1 MYRMKKILIPALAL
15 AFSTAA
21 AFAEE
26 TPLWMRYCA
35 LSPDG
40 QTIAFSYQGDLFTV
54 PATGG
59 EARQLTTHPG
69 QDTRPVWSPDGKQ
82 LAFASDR
89 EGQFDIYLIDKE
101 GGEPKR
107 LTTHSASEYPL
118 AFTDNSHV
126 LYQANIMQ
134 DAKDI
139 QFPGTRFMQVYSV
152 DTEGH
157 RPKLYSSLY
166 MDHLAVSPDGKQ
178 LLYNDWKGYEDPWRK
193 HHQSSITRD
202 IWLTDAAQ
210 THFQKLTSFG
220 GEDRNPVWAPDGQS
234 YYYLSEQN
242 GSFNVYKTTLNGGQP
257 KQLTNHTLH
266 PVRHLTVS
274 KQGLLCYDY
283 DGEIYTLREGEQPKK
298 VNIRLRKDNVGSD
311 LIHRLLS
318 DGATDIAVAPNGKE
332 VAFITYGDVY
342 VTSVEYETTRQI
354 TNTPQQERNIEFSP
368 DGRSLVYSAEREGTW
383 GLYESKLINK
393 EDKQFT
399 YAPEIKEEA
408 LVVNGKT
415 SFQPTYSPDGK
426 EVAYLEE
433 RTTLKVVNR
442 ATKQIRTVLDGK
454 FLYSYSDGDQHYQ
467 WSPDSRWLLVDYISV
482 GGWNN
487 TDVALVKAD
496 GSGEVTNLTES
507 GYSDG
512 DAKWVLDGKA
522 MIWSSDRA
530 GYRSHGSWGAER
542 DIYIMFFDGEAYD
555 KFRLSKEET
564 ALLED
569 DEKADEKEKTDK
581 KEEKADKPVEPLKFD
596 LANRQDRVI
605 RLTAH
610 SSRLGDAVLSQ
621 KGDKLYYCTTFEKGY
636 DLWEQDLKERS
647 TKLLLK
653 DVGRGA
659 LFADKKVE
667 NLFLTARGK
676 LKKIELKDNKE
687 KNIAFKAEFNYRPA
701 AERAYIFEHAWRQA
715 KEKFYDPTLRGIDWE
730 GYRKA
735 YARFLPHINNNYDFQ
750 ELLSELLGELN
761 GSHTGARYYAPLNCP
776 ETASLGA
783 FFDNAYTG
791 EGLKIEEI
799 LAKGPLTKADTK
811 IRKGCVIEAIDGVK
825 IGKENDYNPLL
836 SGKAGKKVRLAIY
849 DPATGSRFEEQVKPV
864 SQGDARELL
873 YKRWIKHCEET
884 VDKLSG
890 GQIGYVHVRGMNSES
905 FREVY
910 SALLGRCRMKKAVIV
925 DTRHNGGGWLHD
937 DLATLLSGKEYQRF
951 EPRGQYIGSDPY
963 NKWTKPSCVLM
974 CEDNYSNAHGFPW
987 VYKELNIGKLIGAPV
1002 PGTMTA
1008 VWWETQIDPT
1018 LVFGIP
1024 QVGVKDMR
1032 GNYLENQQ
1040 LQPDIEVY
1048 NTPEQQLSG
1057 EDAQLRRAVEEMLKT
1072 VK

>member
-40 QTIAFSYQGDLFTV
+40 QTIAFSHQGDLFTV

-266 PVRHLTVS
+266 PVRHLTAS

-332 VAFITYGDVY
+332 VAFITHGDVY

-415 SFQPTYSPDGK
+415 SVQPTY
-426 EVAYLEE
+426 
-433 RTTLKVVNR
+433 
-442 ATKQIRTVLDGK
+442 
-454 FLYSYSDGDQHYQ
+454 
-467 WSPDSRWLLVDYISV
+467 
-482 GGWNN
+482 
-487 TDVALVKAD
+487 
-496 GSGEVTNLTES
+496 
-507 GYSDG
+507 
-512 DAKWVLDGKA
+512 
-522 MIWSSDRA
+522 
-530 GYRSHGSWGAER
+530 
-542 DIYIMFFDGEAYD
+542 
-555 KFRLSKEET
+555 
-564 ALLED
+564 
-569 DEKADEKEKTDK
+569 
-581 KEEKADKPVEPLKFD
+581 
-596 LANRQDRVI
+596 
-605 RLTAH
+605 
-610 SSRLGDAVLSQ
+610 
-621 KGDKLYYCTTFEKGY
+621 
-636 DLWEQDLKERS
+636 
-647 TKLLLK
+647 
-653 DVGRGA
+653 
-659 LFADKKVE
+659 
-667 NLFLTARGK
+667 
-676 LKKIELKDNKE
+676 
-687 KNIAFKAEFNYRPA
+687 
-701 AERAYIFEHAWRQA
+701 
-715 KEKFYDPTLRGIDWE
+715 
-730 GYRKA
+730 
-735 YARFLPHINNNYDFQ
+735 
-750 ELLSELLGELN
+750 
-761 GSHTGARYYAPLNCP
+761 
-776 ETASLGA
+776 
-783 FFDNAYTG
+783 
-791 EGLKIEEI
+791 
-799 LAKGPLTKADTK
+799 
-811 IRKGCVIEAIDGVK
+811 
-825 IGKENDYNPLL
+825 
-836 SGKAGKKVRLAIY
+836 
-849 DPATGSRFEEQVKPV
+849 
-864 SQGDARELL
+864 
-873 YKRWIKHCEET
+873 
-884 VDKLSG
+884 
-890 GQIGYVHVRGMNSES
+890 
-905 FREVY
+905 
-910 SALLGRCRMKKAVIV
+910 
-925 DTRHNGGGWLHD
+925 
-937 DLATLLSGKEYQRF
+937 
-951 EPRGQYIGSDPY
+951 
-963 NKWTKPSCVLM
+963 
-974 CEDNYSNAHGFPW
+974 
-987 VYKELNIGKLIGAPV
+987 
-1002 PGTMTA
+1002 
-1008 VWWETQIDPT
+1008 
-1018 LVFGIP
+1018 
-1024 QVGVKDMR
+1024 
-1032 GNYLENQQ
+1032 
-1040 LQPDIEVY
+1040 
-1048 NTPEQQLSG
+1048 
-1057 EDAQLRRAVEEMLKT
+1057 
-1072 VK
+1072 

>member
-1 MYRMKKILIPALAL
+1 MKKILIPALMLAL
-15 AFSTAA
+15 SAA
-21 AFAEE
+21 TEASAE

-40 QTIAFSYQGDLFTV
+40 QTIAFTYQGDLFTV
-54 PATGG
+54 PAAGG
-59 EARQLTTHPG
+59 EAHQLTSHPAH
-69 QDTRPVWSPDGKQ
+69 DTRPVWSPDGQ
-82 LAFASDR
+82 RIAFASDR
-89 EGQFDIYLIDKE
+89 EGQFDIYLVDKL

-107 LTTHSASEYPL
+107 LTTHTAAEYPV
-118 AFTDNSHV
+118 AFSDNNHI
-126 LYQANIMQ
+126 LYNANIMQ
-134 DAKDI
+134 DASDI
-139 QFPGTRFMQVYSV
+139 QFPGARFLQVYEV

-157 RPKLYSSLY
+157 RPTLYSSLY
-166 MDHLAVSPDGKQ
+166 MDHLALSPDGKQ

-193 HHQSSITRD
+193 HHQSSVARD
-202 IWLTDAAQ
+202 IWLTDSGKQ
-210 THFQKLTSFG
+210 HFRKLTNFS

-234 YYYLSEQN
+234 YYYLSEQD
-242 GSFNVYKTTLNGGQP
+242 GSFNVYKNSLNGGQP
-257 KQLTNHTLH
+257 TQLTHHKTH
-266 PVRHLTVS
+266 PVRHLS
-274 KQGLLCYDY
+274 ISRQGLLCYDY
-283 DGEIYTLREGEQPKK
+283 DGEIYTLSEGGQPKK
-298 VNIRLRKDNVGSD
+298 VNVQIRKDRVGSD
-311 LIHRLLS
+311 LIQKLLTN
-318 DGATDIAVAPNGKE
+318 GATSVAVAPNGKE
-332 VAFITYGDVY
+332 VAFVAHGDVY

-354 TNTPQQERNIEFSP
+354 TNTPQQERNVEFSP
-368 DGRSLVYSAEREGTW
+368 DGRALLYSAEREGTW
-383 GLYESKLINK
+383 GIYESKLVNAA
-393 EDKQFT
+393 DKSFT
-399 YAPEIKEEA
+399 YAPEIKEEP
-408 LVVNGKT
+408 LVANGKT

-426 EVAYLEE
+426 EVAYLEN
-433 RTTLKVVNR
+433 RTTLRVVNR
-442 ATKQIRTVLDGK
+442 ASKQIRTVLDGK

-487 TDVALVKAD
+487 PDVALVKAD

-530 GYRSHGSWGAER
+530 GFRSHGSWGAER

-564 ALLED
+564 ALIDNDADTDKED
-569 DEKADEKEKTDK
+569 TDK
-581 KEEKADKPVEPLKFD
+581 KDDKKADKPVEPLKFD
-596 LANRQDRVI
+596 LDNRLDRVM
-605 RLTAH
+605 RLTAN
-610 SSRLGDAVLSQ
+610 SSHMGDALLSK
-621 KGDKLYYCTTFEKGY
+621 KGDKLYYCASFEKGY
-636 DLWEQDLKERS
+636 DLWEHDLKEHS

-653 DVGRGA
+653 NVGGGT
-659 LFADKKVE
+659 LLADKKME
-667 NLFLTARGK
+667 NLFLTSGGK

-687 KNIAFKAEFNYRPA
+687 KNIAFKAEFNFQPA

-761 GSHTGARYYAPLNCP
+761 GSHTGARYNTVLSVP

-783 FFDNAYTG
+783 FFDNSYKG
-791 EGLKIEEI
+791 EGLKIEQI
-799 LAKGPLTKADTK
+799 LAKGPLTKADSK

-825 IGKENDYNPLL
+825 IAKDNDYYPLL
-836 SGKAGKKVRLAIY
+836 AGKAGKKVRLAVY
-849 DPATGSRFEEQVKPV
+849 DPATGRRFEEQVKPV
-864 SQGDARELL
+864 SQGDQRELL
-873 YKRWIKHCEET
+873 YRRWIKHCEQT

-910 SALLGRCRMKKAVIV
+910 SALLGRCRQKKAVIV

-963 NKWTKPSCVLM
+963 NKWTKPSCVLV

-987 VYKELNIGKLIGAPV
+987 VYKELKIGKLIGAPV

-1032 GNYLENQQ
+1032 GNYLENQ
-1040 LQPDIEVY
+1040 LLMPDIEIY

-1057 EDAQLRRAVEEMLKT
+1057 EDAQLRRAVEEMMKL
-1072 VK
+1072 

>member
-1 MYRMKKILIPALAL
+1 MKKVLIPALTLAL
-15 AFSTAA
+15 TVATAH
-21 AFAEE
+21 AEE
-26 TPLWMRYCA
+26 SPLWMRYCA

-89 EGQFDIYLIDKE
+89 EGQFDVYLIDKE

-139 QFPGTRFMQVYSV
+139 QFPGTRFMQVYSI

-202 IWLTDAAQ
+202 IWLTDAEQ
-210 THFQKLTSFG
+210 SHFQKLTSFG
-220 GEDRNPVWAPDGQS
+220 GEDRNPVWASDGQS

-242 GSFNVYKTTLNGGQP
+242 GSFNVYKTALSGGQP
-257 KQLTNHTLH
+257 QQLTNHTLH
-266 PVRHLTVS
+266 PVRHLTAS

-298 VNIRLRKDNVGSD
+298 VNIRIRKDNVGSD

-332 VAFITYGDVY
+332 VAFITHGDVY
-342 VTSVEYETTRQI
+342 VTSVEYETTRKI

-496 GSGEVTNLTES
+496 GSGEVT
-507 GYSDG
+507 
-512 DAKWVLDGKA
+512 KP
-522 MIWSSDRA
+522 
-530 GYRSHGSWGAER
+530 
-542 DIYIMFFDGEAYD
+542 DGE
-555 KFRLSKEET
+555 RL
-564 ALLED
+564 
-569 DEKADEKEKTDK
+569 
-581 KEEKADKPVEPLKFD
+581 F
-596 LANRQDRVI
+596 
-605 RLTAH
+605 
-610 SSRLGDAVLSQ
+610 
-621 KGDKLYYCTTFEKGY
+621 
-636 DLWEQDLKERS
+636 
-647 TKLLLK
+647 
-653 DVGRGA
+653 
-659 LFADKKVE
+659 
-667 NLFLTARGK
+667 
-676 LKKIELKDNKE
+676 
-687 KNIAFKAEFNYRPA
+687 
-701 AERAYIFEHAWRQA
+701 
-715 KEKFYDPTLRGIDWE
+715 
-730 GYRKA
+730 
-735 YARFLPHINNNYDFQ
+735 
-750 ELLSELLGELN
+750 
-761 GSHTGARYYAPLNCP
+761 
-776 ETASLGA
+776 
-783 FFDNAYTG
+783 
-791 EGLKIEEI
+791 
-799 LAKGPLTKADTK
+799 
-811 IRKGCVIEAIDGVK
+811 
-825 IGKENDYNPLL
+825 
-836 SGKAGKKVRLAIY
+836 
-849 DPATGSRFEEQVKPV
+849 
-864 SQGDARELL
+864 
-873 YKRWIKHCEET
+873 
-884 VDKLSG
+884 
-890 GQIGYVHVRGMNSES
+890 
-905 FREVY
+905 
-910 SALLGRCRMKKAVIV
+910 
-925 DTRHNGGGWLHD
+925 GW
-937 DLATLLSGKEYQRF
+937 
-951 EPRGQYIGSDPY
+951 
-963 NKWTKPSCVLM
+963 
-974 CEDNYSNAHGFPW
+974 
-987 VYKELNIGKLIGAPV
+987 
-1002 PGTMTA
+1002 
-1008 VWWETQIDPT
+1008 
-1018 LVFGIP
+1018 
-1024 QVGVKDMR
+1024 
-1032 GNYLENQQ
+1032 
-1040 LQPDIEVY
+1040 
-1048 NTPEQQLSG
+1048 
-1057 EDAQLRRAVEEMLKT
+1057 
-1072 VK
+1072 

>member
-1 MYRMKKILIPALAL
+1 MKKVLIPALAF
-15 AFSTAA
+15 AFTTAA

-54 PATGG
+54 PTAGG
-59 EARQLTTHPG
+59 EARQLTSHPG

-82 LAFASDR
+82 IAFASDR
-89 EGQFDIYLIDKE
+89 EGQFDIYLIDKQ

-107 LTTHSASEYPL
+107 LTTHTAAEYPV
-118 AFTDNSHV
+118 AFRDNNHV
-126 LYQANIMQ
+126 LYNANVMQ
-134 DAKDI
+134 DATDI
-139 QFPGTRFMQVYSV
+139 QFPGARFMQVYEV

-157 RPKLYSSLY
+157 RPQLYSSLY

-178 LLYNDWKGYEDPWRK
+178 LLYNDWKGYEDSWRK

-202 IWLTDAAQ
+202 IWLADSGQ
-210 THFQKLTSFG
+210 KQFRKLTTFG

-242 GSFNVYKTTLNGGQP
+242 GSFNVYKASLNGGQP
-257 KQLTNHTLH
+257 KQLTQHTLH
-266 PVRHLTVS
+266 PVRHLTAS
-274 KQGLLCYDY
+274 QQGLLCYDY

-298 VNIRLRKDNVGSD
+298 VNIRIRKDNSSRD
-311 LIHRLLS
+311 LVQRLLRE
-318 DGATDIAVAPNGKE
+318 GATDIAVSPSAKE
-332 VAFITYGDVY
+332 VAFITHGDVY

-354 TNTPQQERNIEFSP
+354 TDTPQQERNIEFSP
-368 DGRSLVYSAEREGTW
+368 DGRSLLYSAEREGTW
-383 GLYESKLINK
+383 GLYESKLKNK
-393 EDKQFT
+393 EDKLFT
-399 YAPEIKEEA
+399 YAPEIQEEP

-454 FLYSYSDGDQHYQ
+454 YLYSYSDGDQHYQ

-487 TDVALVKAD
+487 SDVALVKAD

-512 DAKWVLDGKA
+512 NAKWVLDGKA
-522 MIWSSDRA
+522 MIWNSDRA

-569 DEKADEKEKTDK
+569 DEQKDKKDDKEADK

-610 SSRLGDAVLSQ
+610 SSHLGDAVLSQ
-621 KGDKLYYCTTFEKGY
+621 KGDKLYYCATFEKGY

-653 DVGRGA
+653 EVGGGT
-659 LFADKKVE
+659 LLTDKKVE
-667 NLFLTARGK
+667 NLFLTSRGK

-687 KNIAFKAEFNYRPA
+687 KNIPFQAEFNYRPA
-701 AERAYIFEHAWRQA
+701 EERAYIFEHAWRQA

-750 ELLSELLGELN
+750 EMLSELLGELN
-761 GSHTGARYYAPLNCP
+761 GSHTGARYYAPMNCP

-783 FFDNAYTG
+783 FFDNAYSG

-825 IGKENDYNPLL
+825 LTKENDYYPLL
-836 SGKAGKKVRLAIY
+836 SGKA
-849 DPATGSRFEEQVKPV
+849 
-864 SQGDARELL
+864 
-873 YKRWIKHCEET
+873 
-884 VDKLSG
+884 
-890 GQIGYVHVRGMNSES
+890 
-905 FREVY
+905 
-910 SALLGRCRMKKAVIV
+910 
-925 DTRHNGGGWLHD
+925 
-937 DLATLLSGKEYQRF
+937 YQRF

-1008 VWWETQIDPT
+1008 VWWETQIDNT

>member
-266 PVRHLTVS
+266 PVRHLTAS

-332 VAFITYGDVY
+332 VAFITHGDVY

-542 DIYIMFFDGEAYD
+542 DIYIMFFDGEA
-555 KFRLSKEET
+555 
-564 ALLED
+564 
-569 DEKADEKEKTDK
+569 
-581 KEEKADKPVEPLKFD
+581 
-596 LANRQDRVI
+596 
-605 RLTAH
+605 
-610 SSRLGDAVLSQ
+610 
-621 KGDKLYYCTTFEKGY
+621 
-636 DLWEQDLKERS
+636 
-647 TKLLLK
+647 
-653 DVGRGA
+653 
-659 LFADKKVE
+659 
-667 NLFLTARGK
+667 
-676 LKKIELKDNKE
+676 
-687 KNIAFKAEFNYRPA
+687 
-701 AERAYIFEHAWRQA
+701 
-715 KEKFYDPTLRGIDWE
+715 
-730 GYRKA
+730 
-735 YARFLPHINNNYDFQ
+735 
-750 ELLSELLGELN
+750 
-761 GSHTGARYYAPLNCP
+761 
-776 ETASLGA
+776 
-783 FFDNAYTG
+783 
-791 EGLKIEEI
+791 
-799 LAKGPLTKADTK
+799 
-811 IRKGCVIEAIDGVK
+811 
-825 IGKENDYNPLL
+825 
-836 SGKAGKKVRLAIY
+836 
-849 DPATGSRFEEQVKPV
+849 
-864 SQGDARELL
+864 
-873 YKRWIKHCEET
+873 
-884 VDKLSG
+884 
-890 GQIGYVHVRGMNSES
+890 
-905 FREVY
+905 
-910 SALLGRCRMKKAVIV
+910 
-925 DTRHNGGGWLHD
+925 
-937 DLATLLSGKEYQRF
+937 
-951 EPRGQYIGSDPY
+951 
-963 NKWTKPSCVLM
+963 
-974 CEDNYSNAHGFPW
+974 
-987 VYKELNIGKLIGAPV
+987 
-1002 PGTMTA
+1002 
-1008 VWWETQIDPT
+1008 
-1018 LVFGIP
+1018 
-1024 QVGVKDMR
+1024 
-1032 GNYLENQQ
+1032 
-1040 LQPDIEVY
+1040 
-1048 NTPEQQLSG
+1048 
-1057 EDAQLRRAVEEMLKT
+1057 
-1072 VK
+1072 